1 MPQRPRTVT
10 WPFADF
16 LLPNFPAA
24 GADCPTPLLLD
35 AAHVLPD
42 RDERGRPEIPTGLAL
57 CKLHYGAF
65 DAHILGVAPDYR
77 IAIRADV
84 LAEID
89 GPMLQHGLKD
99 MDGRRIEVPRAERLR
114 PNRDYLAER
123 FERFRAA

>member
-1 MPQRPRTVT
+1 M
-10 WPFADF
+10 
-16 LLPNFPAA
+16 
-24 GADCPTPLLLD
+24 GLD
-35 AAHVLPD
+35 ATFPPTATSVGAPRSRTASPLQ
-42 RDERGRPEIPTGLAL
+42 EEEGRRCARL
-57 CKLHYGAF
+57 
-65 DAHILGVAPDYR
+65 R

-99 MDGRRIEVPRAERLR
+99 LEGRRIDVPRAERLR

>member
-1 MPQRPRTVT
+1 MSS
-10 WPFADF
+10 PFRAG
-16 LLPNFPAA
+16 PA
-24 GADCPTPLLLD
+24 GARRTTIR
-35 AAHVLPD
+35 H
-42 RDERGRPEIPTGLAL
+42 
-57 CKLHYGAF
+57 GAF

-77 IAIRADV
+77 VAIRADV

-99 MDGRRIEVPRAERLR
+99 MDGRRIDVPRAERLR